1 MISAMS
7 RPDVS
12 RGFFCA
18 LLADGRPVLSLTGIV
33 LILSGGFAIF
43 QSMTGHFLPHDEAF
57 LGMTAHDL
65 CRINECRV
73 VHFMFHDRVSFGG
86 AIIAV
91 GLLYLWLAEFP
102 LRDGEAW
109 AWWLFALSGG
119 IGFASFLTYLRYGYL
134 DTWHGVATLMLFPCF
149 VGGLWISWSLL
160 RGDRG
165 FRTLRMPGER
175 LVWRGRYG
183 LGKICLLVTAIFL
196 VVGGLTIMTF
206 GSTVVFVPQDIEFM
220 KLTAADLTRINPRL
234 VPLIAHDR
242 AGFGGGL
249 ASIGVLVFFC
259 IWCGKPSRSLWQAT
273 ALAGGVGFAT
283 AIGVHPVIGYNS
295 LSHIGPAIML
305 ACVFVVG
312 LVLTAPRMLSGST
325 TVSPEALVT
334 A

>member
-1 MISAMS
+1 MDASL
-7 RPDVS
+7 RS
-12 RGFFCA
+12 RGFFSA
-18 LLADGRPVLSLTGIV
+18 LLGDGRPVLSLTGVI

-43 QSMTGHFLPHDEAF
+43 QSITGHFLPHDEAY
-57 LGMTAHDL
+57 LGMTADAL
-65 CRINECRV
+65 CRINECRI

-102 LRDGEAW
+102 LRAGEAW

-119 IGFASFLTYLRYGYL
+119 IGFASFLTYLSYGYL

-149 VGGLWISWSLL
+149 VTGLWISWSLL
-160 RGDRG
+160 RGDR
-165 FRTLRMPGER
+165 RLHTLRMPGER
-175 LVWRGRYG
+175 VIWRSRYG

-196 VVGGLTIMTF
+196 VIGGLTIMTF

-273 ALAGGVGFAT
+273 AAAGGVGFAT

-295 LSHIGPAIML
+295 LTHIGPAIGL

-312 LVLTAPRMLSGST
+312 LVLTAPRMLSPST
-325 TVSPEALVT
+325 APTREALVT